1 MLKKFSLSWRSKD
14 LLKFAWTIYIIITT
28 VFIITAPLNIDFNFD
43 RLLFPTSQIQI
54 LPFFLQNGF
63 CQIFSGWL
71 GIQLIIVCVYFW
83 NLFVYISFSFRG
95 PCVRKLL
102 TGLIMY
108 IYPLKIKNI
117 VLYCIVLHCFNCE
130 GAYFGRL
137 TMMFFSLL
145 TTIPHSWNWRGGGG

>member
-1 MLKKFSLSWRSKD
+1 MLKKFSLSWMSKD

-71 GIQLIIVCVYFW
+71 GIVSAVKGRISEDQRWCFFLFW
-83 NLFVYISFSFRG
+83 PQFPTPGTQGGKGGNTWNWTTYRFWEALWAYQSS
-95 PCVRKLL
+95 L
-102 TGLIMY
+102 
-108 IYPLKIKNI
+108 
-117 VLYCIVLHCFNCE
+117 
-130 GAYFGRL
+130 GAYSNLG
-137 TMMFFSLL
+137 
-145 TTIPHSWNWRGGGG
+145 

>member
-1 MLKKFSLSWRSKD
+1 MSKD

-71 GIQLIIVCVYFW
+71 GIVLAVKGR
-83 NLFVYISFSFRG
+83 ISEDQR
-95 PCVRKLL
+95 
-102 TGLIMY
+102 
-108 IYPLKIKNI
+108 
-117 VLYCIVLHCFNCE
+117 
-130 GAYFGRL
+130 
-137 TMMFFSLL
+137 
-145 TTIPHSWNWRGGGG
+145 